1 MSEMFKKVDELSR
14 MASFYLERTKVIQS
28 NIANADT
35 PGFEPKDIVFE
46 KVLDKQIR
54 LKKEDPKHIDP
65 FFKEKFE
72 KRVVDTGRYQGYDE
86 NRVDVQK
93 ELAKLAESSI
103 MYKALVESM
112 KKELAK
118 LKLAITGRQ

>member
-1 MSEMFKKVDELSR
+1 MSEMFKKVDELSH

-72 KRVVDTGRYQGYDE
+72 KRVVDIGRYQGYDE

>member
-72 KRVVDTGRYQGYDE
+72 KRVVDIGRYQGYDE

-112 KKELAK
+112 KKELSK

>member
-1 MSEMFKKVDELSR
+1 MSEMFKKVDELSH

-72 KRVVDTGRYQGYDE
+72 KRVVDIGRYQGYDE

-112 KKELAK
+112 KKELSK